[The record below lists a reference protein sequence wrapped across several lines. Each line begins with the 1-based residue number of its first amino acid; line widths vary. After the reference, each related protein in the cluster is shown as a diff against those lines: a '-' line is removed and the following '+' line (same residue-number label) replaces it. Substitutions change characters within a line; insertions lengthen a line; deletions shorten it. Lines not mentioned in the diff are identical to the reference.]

1 MAGSDDVAIDHY
13 IILGLPSDANSTK
26 LSLEDITKAYK
37 NKARELHPDKR
48 RDVSAAIATAEFQQL
63 TSSYEILKDAS
74 ARKAFDALLSVR
86 RHRTQLRSQVQSKRQ
101 KLVSDLEERERKGER
116 DEFDPR
122 REEKAAAA
130 RLKVEIERIRA
141 KMRASRNVGG
151 ERAQK
156 DTRNGDGGGGGEG
169 VMEME
174 EKEKILKVSWE
185 REGGE
190 QYGAESLRKLFEK
203 FGEVEDVMIR
213 ERRGKKMK
221 KIALIVMKN
230 RDAVVSSSSL
240 TSFPSILFS
249 ILCCFLFNMRS

>member
-13 IILGLPSDANSTK
+13 TILGFPSDANSTK
-26 LSLEDITKAYK
+26 FSLEDITKAYK

-63 TSSYEILKDAS
+63 TSSYEILKDTS

-101 KLVSDLEERERKGER
+101 KLASDLEERERKGER

-141 KMRASRNVGG
+141 KMRASRDGGG
-151 ERAQK
+151 ERGQQ
-156 DTRNGDGGGGGEG
+156 DRSNGDGGGGG
-169 VMEME
+169 VMGLG
-174 EKEKILKVSWE
+174 EKEKVLKVSWE

-190 QYGAESLRKLFEK
+190 QYGADSLRKLFEK

-213 ERRGKKMK
+213 ERGGKKRK
-221 KIALIVMKN
+221 KIAFIVMKS
-230 RDAVVSSSSL
+230 RDAVVSMVLHYIPSL
-240 TSFPSILFS
+240 PVLCFPSILF
-249 ILCCFLFNMRS
+249 R